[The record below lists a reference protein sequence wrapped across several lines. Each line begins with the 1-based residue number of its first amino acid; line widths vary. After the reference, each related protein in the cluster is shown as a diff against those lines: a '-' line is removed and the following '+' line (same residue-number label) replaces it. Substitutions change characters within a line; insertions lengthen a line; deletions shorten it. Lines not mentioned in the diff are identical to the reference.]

1 MTVQTS
7 PELTNRK
14 NAAIAQGVGMSTQ
27 IYAAKAE
34 NAEIW
39 DKNGK
44 RYIDFAAGIAV
55 VNRNNFV

>member
-27 IYAAKAE
+27 IYAS
-34 NAEIW
+34 
-39 DKNGK
+39 
-44 RYIDFAAGIAV
+44 Y
-55 VNRNNFV
+55 NFV